1 MLYVHKLNNC
11 IGHFNFMTS
20 FFSFFFPKCIAY
32 CKCRPKRFSIAVFTC
47 PILNDLM
54 FSYPNYWMGLMLCIY
69 FIFDIFQHQ
78 AIFLNVV
85 SGVALTETA
94 GDLAVA
100 AAICSRY
107 FIS

>member
-1 MLYVHKLNNC
+1 
-11 IGHFNFMTS
+11 
-20 FFSFFFPKCIAY
+20 
-32 CKCRPKRFSIAVFTC
+32 
-47 PILNDLM
+47 
-54 FSYPNYWMGLMLCIY
+54 MLCIY

-107 FIS
+107 FISWTINDFFVYKLVGVPCLLTFQFTQHLVITITFVVQFLGVPYSK

>member
-1 MLYVHKLNNC
+1 MVN
-11 IGHFNFMTS
+11 
-20 FFSFFFPKCIAY
+20 A
-32 CKCRPKRFSIAVFTC
+32 
-47 PILNDLM
+47 
-54 FSYPNYWMGLMLCIY
+54 CIY
-69 FIFDIFQHQ
+69 FIFDIFLCYIFQHQ

-107 FIS
+107 FTPGTVNDFFVYKLVFVSLKFLYFSV

>member
-1 MLYVHKLNNC
+1 
-11 IGHFNFMTS
+11 
-20 FFSFFFPKCIAY
+20 
-32 CKCRPKRFSIAVFTC
+32 
-47 PILNDLM
+47 
-54 FSYPNYWMGLMLCIY
+54 MLCIY